1 VNREAAPLDGA
12 HRRMGLIGLLKWGA
26 SRGSFDELSSI
37 FLLLFND
44 NVYRREHPNQLVKLA
59 Q

>member
-1 VNREAAPLDGA
+1 
-12 HRRMGLIGLLKWGA
+12 MGLIGLLKWGA